1 LIIEPLSDKYDRRS
15 FDCGDPEVTR
25 FLREQ
30 ALQDHKKNLSRT
42 MVLVDDE
49 ASTTHIIGYHT
60 LLFSYISQSEIPQD
74 KPIITRDIP
83 VVLLGQLG
91 VGINYQGKGYGERLL
106 MDAQARVHEISL
118 KIGVRA
124 MILDARTERLA
135 KWYESYDFIR
145 HPGSLRMSKKIENI
159 WKLKLI

>member
-1 LIIEPLSDKYDRRS
+1 
-15 FDCGDPEVTR
+15 
-25 FLREQ
+25 
-30 ALQDHKKNLSRT
+30 

-49 ASTTHIIGYHT
+49 VSATRIIGYHT
-60 LLFSYISQSEIPQD
+60 LLFSYVSQSEIPQD
-74 KPIITRDIP
+74 KPKITRNIP

-91 VGINYQGKGYGERLL
+91 IDIQHQGKGYGERLL

-118 KIGVRA
+118 KIGIRA

-145 HPGSLRMSKKIENI
+145 HPGSLRMSKKIESI
-159 WKLKLI
+159 WKLNLIWSEKILIHIA